1 MSHRDVRQYNA
12 IRLRL
17 RSGKGRLTAAA
28 AAVAGTS
35 DPAAAAAAAAAVEG
49 AMDGVPSL
57 VMGLLGAVMMGDDD
71 DAMANS
77 FSPLLGGGIH
87 GLGAGMAGGSHG
99 AWD

>member
-1 MSHRDVRQYNA
+1 
-12 IRLRL
+12 
-17 RSGKGRLTAAA
+17 
-28 AAVAGTS
+28 
-35 DPAAAAAAAAAVEG
+35 
-49 AMDGVPSL
+49 MDGVPSL